1 MVQIPSFPEANHP
14 LIQSLNHYSDV
25 DLLTLFQ
32 RYPEQGKYFTGIFC
46 RYSPIIYSLIGNSAR
61 SPVQADYIFALTW
74 RHIFHE
80 MRGLNLRDENTN
92 ADTLQN
98 WLINTTAMCL
108 NGTEMPPVESINY
121 DIKEATPPVWCYLEQ
136 AMELIPPLARL
147 ILVMADNYHWSPT
160 RISAY
165 LQAEGENLS
174 TEDVEYWIQQGR
186 QFVINELP
194 QDICELYF
202 PESLEARED
211 LLDAV

>member
-14 LIQSLNHYSDV
+14 LIQALNHYSDL

-46 RYSPIIYSLIGNSAR
+46 RYSPIIYSLVGNSAR

-80 MRGLNLRDENTN
+80 MRGLNLRDDHVN
-92 ADTLQN
+92 ADSLQN

-108 NGTEMPPVESINY
+108 NGTEIPPVESINY
-121 DIKEATPPVWCYLEQ
+121 DIKQATPPLWCYLEQ
-136 AMELIPPLARL
+136 SLELIPPLVRL
-147 ILVMADNYHWSPT
+147 VLVMADNYHWSPT

-165 LQAEGENLS
+165 LQAEGEDLTS
-174 TEDVEYWIQQGR
+174 EDVEYWVEQGR
-186 QFVINELP
+186 QFVLNELP
-194 QDICELYF
+194 KDICELYF
-202 PESLEARED
+202 PEALGSRED
-211 LLDAV
+211 MLDAV

>member
-14 LIQSLNHYSDV
+14 LIQSLNHYSDL

-46 RYSPIIYSLIGNSAR
+46 RYSPIIYSLIDNSAR

-98 WLINTTAMCL
+98 WLINTTAMCI

-121 DIKEATPPVWCYLEQ
+121 DINEATPPLWCYLEQ
-136 AMELIPPLARL
+136 ALELIPPLARL

-194 QDICELYF
+194 KDICELYF
-202 PESLEARED
+202 PESLESRED